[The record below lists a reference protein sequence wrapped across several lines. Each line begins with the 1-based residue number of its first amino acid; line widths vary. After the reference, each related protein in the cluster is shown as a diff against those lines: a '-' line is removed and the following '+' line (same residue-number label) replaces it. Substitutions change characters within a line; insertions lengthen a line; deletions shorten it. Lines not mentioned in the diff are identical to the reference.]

1 MTWSHGV
8 YNFHAVDND
17 TLYITST
24 NRGLNFFTD
33 GISGHKEAPDE
44 SIEQGLVN
52 GTIYAIELKNGNVK
66 WKIDTEYPPR
76 VSPMISN
83 EILYTGYIEFGNNE
97 RNGIV
102 LALDK
107 DTGEKLWEYNV
118 DASISP
124 VGPSIGN
131 EMLFIPTE
139 KVNVDGDNNDD
150 EDEEEEIGGSIVAF
164 GLK

>member
-66 WKIDTEYPPR
+66 WKIDTEYPP
-76 VSPMISN
+76 PGFTHD
-83 EILYTGYIEFGNNE
+83 LK
-97 RNGIV
+97 RNTLHRLHRI
-102 LALDK
+102 
-107 DTGEKLWEYNV
+107 WE
-118 DASISP
+118 
-124 VGPSIGN
+124 
-131 EMLFIPTE
+131 
-139 KVNVDGDNNDD
+139 
-150 EDEEEEIGGSIVAF
+150 
-164 GLK
+164 